1 MNYSNH
7 SRSAADIISESINTF
22 AILDEWGD
30 PHIQQTIATFEAIAE
45 KLKEDDYW
53 VEITQEKEPDYIGQT
68 LCKLSWV
75 DENWKLQH
83 ICFFK
88 LREEPL

>member
-7 SRSAADIISESINTF
+7 SRSAADIISESINAF

-30 PHIQQTIATFEAIAE
+30 THIPQTIITFEAIAE

-53 VEITQEKEPDYIGQT
+53 VEIAQEKEPD
-68 LCKLSWV
+68 
-75 DENWKLQH
+75 
-83 ICFFK
+83 
-88 LREEPL
+88 